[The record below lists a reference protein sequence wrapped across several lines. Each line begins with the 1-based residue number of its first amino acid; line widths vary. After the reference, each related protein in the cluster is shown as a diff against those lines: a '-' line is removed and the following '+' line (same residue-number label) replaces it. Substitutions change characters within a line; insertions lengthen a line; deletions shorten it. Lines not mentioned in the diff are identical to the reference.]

1 MNILRC
7 VRCVLIRIY
16 KVGFISR
23 TIWTDHQ
30 ENSQLVKVIILRSDR
45 IITMFI
51 RLTSD
56 WKVIIWR
63 WIRKKPFLNLQME
76 KISQCLLKTRHSANL
91 SNRTFFFFV
100 WNQKLKAKIK
110 VTFQILWGNSS
121 HFPFALTA
129 LRSPSL
135 SPQNFLSP
143 INNNEID
150 FFFSACCKVPKLFK
164 RWNTSWTFVMMN
176 TSRQTNPNEKL

>member
-7 VRCVLIRIY
+7 IRCVLICIY

-51 RLTSD
+51 KLTSD

-63 WIRKKPFLNLQME
+63 WIREKPFFKLQLTKRFRNVCWKPVIPQTCQIE
-76 KISQCLLKTRHSANL
+76 VFFCLKSKVKSKNQSDVSDPVRQ
-91 SNRTFFFFV
+91 FV
-100 WNQKLKAKIK
+100 
-110 VTFQILWGNSS
+110 S
-121 HFPFALTA
+121 FPFRFNCITITFPF
-129 LRSPSL
+129 SPK
-135 SPQNFLSP
+135 
-143 INNNEID
+143 
-150 FFFSACCKVPKLFK
+150 FSF
-164 RWNTSWTFVMMN
+164 
-176 TSRQTNPNEKL
+176 PN

>member
-7 VRCVLIRIY
+7 IRCVLIRIY

-63 WIRKKPFLNLQME
+63 WIRKKQFFKLQMK

-91 SNRTFFFFV
+91 SNRSFFWFFCFKSKV
-100 WNQKLKAKIK
+100 KSKNQSD
-110 VTFQILWGNSS
+110 VSDPVRQFVS
-121 HFPFALTA
+121 FPFRFNCITIAFPF
-129 LRSPSL
+129 SPK
-135 SPQNFLSP
+135 
-143 INNNEID
+143 
-150 FFFSACCKVPKLFK
+150 FSF
-164 RWNTSWTFVMMN
+164 
-176 TSRQTNPNEKL
+176 PN